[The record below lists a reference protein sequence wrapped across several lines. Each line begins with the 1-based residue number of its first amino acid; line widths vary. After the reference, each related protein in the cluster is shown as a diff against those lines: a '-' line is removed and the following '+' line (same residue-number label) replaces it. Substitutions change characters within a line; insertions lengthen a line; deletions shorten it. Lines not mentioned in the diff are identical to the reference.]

1 MSRRKFPRNTASKFP
16 KRFVIPSPGS
26 LSRMSQRKLA
36 RRCVTVP
43 KLTPTATQAH
53 MKNRL
58 TIHSQATELQITNP
72 QLQVLTKLRKATV
85 ALHKAP
91 TTKLL
96 LQVIVLQMTMVLQL
110 LQHPATALKLQISL
124 VINDLYLKGI
134 ITNISLSVIR
144 INYNISLSVISIN
157 NYIYQSVLNHLI

>member
-1 MSRRKFPRNTASKFP
+1 
-16 KRFVIPSPGS
+16 
-26 LSRMSQRKLA
+26 MSQRKLA
-36 RRCVTVP
+36 RGFVTVP

-58 TIHSQATELQITNP
+58 TIHNQATELQITNP

-85 ALHKAP
+85 TLHKAP

-110 LQHPATALKLQISL
+110 LQHQATALKLQISL

-144 INYNISLSVISIN
+144 INYNIN
-157 NYIYQSVLNHLI
+157 QSVFNHLIYLFNYLDHYYSK